1 VSERERDLVP
11 PPHDLVQVLKLP
23 HEPITQFTGHACA
36 LQSFRSSL
44 TGQALPP

>member
-23 HEPITQFTGHACA
+23 HEPITQFTGHACELHSA
-36 LQSFRSSL
+36 ASLL
-44 TGQALPP
+44 TGQILPP